1 MNQAATFKLKAM
13 IALLTEHGRVMV
25 RVHAEACVLP
35 EGLTGETLLDV
46 WPMAPVKIP
55 DLDIDDDGFRGTFQ
69 FPAGPYFVSVP
80 WSAVITVGSEV
91 AGLYL
96 YDAKASAVPPEPA
109 PEATTPP
116 RPALRVVK

>member
-1 MNQAATFKLKAM
+1 MT
-13 IALLTEHGRVMV
+13 ALLIEHGRVMV
-25 RVHAEACVLP
+25 RLHAEACVLP
-35 EGLTGETLLDV
+35 EGLTGETVLDV

-55 DLDIDDDGFRGTFQ
+55 DLDMDDDGFRGTFS
-69 FPAGPYFVSVP
+69 FPGGPFFVRVP

-96 YDAKASAVPPEPA
+96 YDAKASAEPPTPA
-109 PEATTPP
+109 PEATPS